1 MEFSGKIE
9 GRTLGER
16 ANWKTTA
23 FLKDFIINEKKNRI
37 LALVHSFLNAGYIY
51 NHPCVML

>member
-51 NHPCVML
+51 NHPRVML